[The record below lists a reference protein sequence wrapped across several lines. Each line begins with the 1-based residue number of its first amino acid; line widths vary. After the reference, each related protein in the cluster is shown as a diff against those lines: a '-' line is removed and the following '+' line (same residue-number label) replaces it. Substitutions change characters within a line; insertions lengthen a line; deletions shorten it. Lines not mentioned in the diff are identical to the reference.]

1 MGAQVYN
8 RMIEQRLHHTPPPIG
23 ITAANRPISSSS
35 GSNAARIKRNLFGRV
50 DSTSVKQFVEEQIA
64 SQNEEKRKKWNFD
77 FTTGR
82 PDENGSYKWERVTA
96 PVTVSP
102 NSAMVTL
109 TRAAHTSSA
118 SSAGRRRGAAP
129 VVDEPLSM
137 QSLMDQRAE
146 KANLEQDD
154 DVSSSPVVEVPEAI
168 RTYPNLRSTTTT
180 TTATVTSA
188 TIESLPST
196 PPSSPTSGSSSS
208 SSSSSSRVTRSRQMR
223 ITEFLKERKR
233 LSTGASVGRTQ
244 AKKVRLMAT
253 MSSNGADPKKA
264 ITSPVTRRHS
274 VPSTSSG

>member
-23 ITAANRPISSSS
+23 ITAANRPITSS

-102 NSAMVTL
+102 GSAVVTL
-109 TRAAHTSSA
+109 TRAAHAYS
-118 SSAGRRRGAAP
+118 SSAGRRRAP
-129 VVDEPLSM
+129 VVVVDERQEPLSM
-137 QSLMDQRAE
+137 QNLMDQRAE
-146 KANLEQDD
+146 KANLEQVV
-154 DVSSSPVVEVPEAI
+154 DVSSSVVEVPEAI
-168 RTYPNLRSTTTT
+168 RTYPNLRSTTTA
-180 TTATVTSA
+180 ATVTSA
-188 TIESLPST
+188 TIEPLPTT
-196 PPSSPTSGSSSS
+196 PPSSPSSCSSSS
-208 SSSSSSRVTRSRQMR
+208 NSTTSSRVTRSRQMM
-223 ITEFLKERKR
+223 ITELFKERKR

-253 MSSNGADPKKA
+253 MSSNGAESKKA

>member
-23 ITAANRPISSSS
+23 ITAARRPISSS
-35 GSNAARIKRNLFGRV
+35 AARIKRNLFGRV

-77 FTTGR
+77 FSTGR

-102 NSAMVTL
+102 SSAMVTL
-109 TRAAHTSSA
+109 TRAAHTFSA
-118 SSAGRRRGAAP
+118 RRRGP
-129 VVDEPLSM
+129 VADEQEPLSM
-137 QSLMDQRAE
+137 ESLMDQRAE
-146 KANLEQDD
+146 KANSEQVDA
-154 DVSSSPVVEVPEAI
+154 SPVVEVPEAI

-180 TTATVTSA
+180 ATVTSA
-188 TIESLPST
+188 TIEPLPST

-208 SSSSSSRVTRSRQMR
+208 TGPVTRQMK

-244 AKKVRLMAT
+244 AKKVRQMAMMCT
-253 MSSNGADPKKA
+253 NGADPKKA

>member
-8 RMIEQRLHHTPPPIG
+8 RMIEQRLPHTPPPIR
-23 ITAANRPISSSS
+23 ITAANRPIASS

-50 DSTSVKQFVEEQIA
+50 DSTTVKLFVEEQIA

-102 NSAMVTL
+102 SSAMVTL
-109 TRAAHTSSA
+109 TRAAHMSST
-118 SSAGRRRGAAP
+118 SAGRRRAP
-129 VVDEPLSM
+129 VVDERQEEEPLSM
-137 QSLMDQRAE
+137 QSLLDQRAE
-146 KANLEQDD
+146 KANVGEV
-154 DVSSSPVVEVPEAI
+154 DVSPVDEVPEAI
-168 RTYPNLRSTTTT
+168 RTYPNLRSTTT
-180 TTATVTSA
+180 ATVTSA
-188 TIESLPST
+188 TIEPLPST
-196 PPSSPTSGSSSS
+196 PPSSPSSGSSSTS
-208 SSSSSSRVTRSRQMR
+208 STSSSSSRVTRSRQMR

-244 AKKVRLMAT
+244 AKKVRLIAT